1 MKSMRPTKPLRP
13 LLPLLLLLAFAALPA
28 LAQQGRIT
36 LDFEYP
42 GVEVFEGD
50 SISVGLVLQ
59 NKGSDD
65 QSVNVQVAEKPAG
78 WTTAIKS
85 SGLIVTG
92 AFLPAGQSKILSFEA
107 SPPAEAR
114 AGRYQFRVEAQ
125 AAGERLG
132 QTFTAVVRSRRELAR
147 GTAGL
152 GLATAYPILR
162 GSSDIWYEFSVE
174 LENKLEEDNVFDLN
188 ARGPEGWE
196 VNFKPAYEN
205 RYISSFQL
213 RAKKSGKLTVEVKPP
228 AGAKAGEYPVAV
240 RVSSGAAFAEIT
252 LTVVLT
258 GTYDLAVESVSGVLS
273 LAAQQGKP
281 AQLGISI
288 KNLGTAPQNHIG
300 LFSFQPE
307 NWLVDFIPDAVDG
320 LQPGETRQVEVLV
333 TPDRKA
339 LVGDYSLELKANG
352 EKVSKPIEFRVTV
365 KASSVFGW
373 LGIIIIV
380 LVIGGLALLFRWLGR
395 R

>member
-1 MKSMRPTKPLRP
+1 MIANKLLRIV
-13 LLPLLLLLAFAALPA
+13 LLALAGLPA
-28 LAQQGRIT
+28 FGQQGRVT
-36 LDFEYP
+36 LAFEYP
-42 GVEVFEGD
+42 GVEVFTGET
-50 SISVGLVLQ
+50 ITVGLILQ

-78 WTTAIKS
+78 WNTAIKS

-92 AFLPAGQSKILSFEA
+92 VFLPAGQSKTLSFEA
-107 SPPAEAR
+107 APPLQLR
-114 AGRYQFRVEAQ
+114 AGRYQFRVQAQ
-125 AAGERLG
+125 AGEQQLG
-132 QTFTAVVRSRRELAR
+132 ETFTALVRDRREQAR
-147 GTAGL
+147 GTAGI
-152 GLATAYPILR
+152 GLTTAYPILR
-162 GSSDIWYEFSVE
+162 GSSEVFYEFSLE
-174 LENKLEEDNVFDLN
+174 LENKLEEDTVFDLS

-196 VNFKPAYEN
+196 VNFKPAYEP

-213 RAKKSGKLTVEVKPP
+213 RAKRSGKLTVEVKPP
-228 AGAKAGEYPVAV
+228 AGAKAGEFPVNV
-240 RVSSGAAFAEIT
+240 RISTGAAFAETT

-273 LAAQQGKP
+273 LSAQQGKP
-281 AQLGISI
+281 ARLGISI

-307 NWLVDFIPDAVDG
+307 NWVVDFIPDAVDG

-365 KASSVFGW
+365 KASSIFGW
-373 LGIIIIV
+373 IGIALIV
-380 LVIGGLALLFRWLGR
+380 LVIGGLAVLFRWLGR